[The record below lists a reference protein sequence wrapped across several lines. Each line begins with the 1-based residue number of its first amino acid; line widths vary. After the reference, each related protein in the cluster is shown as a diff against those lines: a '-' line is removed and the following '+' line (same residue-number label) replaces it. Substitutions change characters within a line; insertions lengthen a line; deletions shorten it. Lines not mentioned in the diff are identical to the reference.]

1 MLKKGILNP
10 EMAHVLA
17 STGHKDSIVVTDAGL
32 PIPQNIERVDLA
44 LKPFVPEFLEVLD
57 ETLDA
62 LEVEKIILAEE
73 IKTESPKMLEE
84 ILDRFSD
91 EIDIEYV
98 KHIDFKN
105 ETKNCRA
112 AFRSGE
118 FTPYANII
126 LIAGVVY

>member
-98 KHIDFKN
+98 KHTDFKN

>member
-1 MLKKGILNP
+1 MLKRGILNP

-17 STGHKDSIVVTDAGL
+17 STGHRDSIVVTDAGL

-44 LKPFVPEFLEVLD
+44 LKPFVPEFLELLD
-57 ETLDA
+57 ETLDI

-73 IKTESPKMLEE
+73 IKTESPEMLEK

-91 EIDIEYV
+91 EIDVEYI
-98 KHIDFKN
+98 KHTKFKN